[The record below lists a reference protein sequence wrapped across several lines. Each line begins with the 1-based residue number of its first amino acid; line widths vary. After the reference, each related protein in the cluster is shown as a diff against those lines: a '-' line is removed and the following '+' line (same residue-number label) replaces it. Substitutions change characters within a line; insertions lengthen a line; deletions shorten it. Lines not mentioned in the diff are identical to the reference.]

1 MRPILGKTKWWEKK
15 AKENLET
22 KKHYKAW
29 CVIKRVKNFQHDI
42 NKWEGVY
49 SYEYVAVGRSNA
61 PEYYDPARGK
71 LRKATHVDHLTRAEA
86 IAMAKMLNFVG
97 EVEE

>member
-29 CVIKRVKNFQHDI
+29 CVIARIKNMRHVPT
-42 NKWEGVY
+42 KWRIEY
-49 SYEYVAVGRSNA
+49 EYEYVAVTRGNA
-61 PEYYDPARGK
+61 PEYYDHNTGN
-71 LRKATHVDHLTRAEA
+71 VS
-86 IAMAKMLNFVG
+86 
-97 EVEE
+97 